1 MNGYAWE
8 LYNLADD
15 PTQVN
20 DLAKAQPASSRH
32 EGALH
37 HGGQQNQ
44 VFPLNSSITAMVA
57 PRPGPAAGRKQFV
70 YTGPS
75 CCTQANAAPEHSQP
89 LLQDYGGHRPCRPA
103 EAMACWLPRAAAS
116 LGGAFT

>member
-8 LYNLADD
+8 LYKLADD

-20 DLAKAQPASSRH
+20 DLAKAESAKLQAMKELFIM
-32 EGALH
+32 EG
-37 HGGQQNQ
+37 QKYQ
-44 VFPLNSSITAMVA
+44 VFPLNNSATAMVS

-75 CCTQANAAPEHSQP
+75 CCTQANAAPSILNRSFKITAEITVP
-89 LLQDYGGHRPCRPA
+89 AGG
-103 EAMACWLPRAAAS
+103 
-116 LGGAFT
+116 